1 MTHRWNGD
9 PVRPDLNNMLRTC
22 GKCGLV
28 QITRHEPENRPQ
40 HWVEFHRDGK
50 RVDVDGKTPVCERVM
65 VPA

>member
-1 MTHRWNGD
+1 MHRWGD
-9 PVRPDLNNMLRTC
+9 PDRPDLNNTLRAC

-28 QITRHEPENRPQ
+28 RVTRHEPENHPQ

-50 RVDVDGKTPVCERVM
+50 RVDVDGITPVCRPVM